1 MLHRPPPPTHAHAN
15 NGYVTA
21 NISKT
26 DAKYKKYT
34 TNLNALKLITGLKQ
48 NIYSHVSDTDQGE
61 SLVYIL

>member
-1 MLHRPPPPTHAHAN
+1 MLHTPPPPTHAHAN

-26 DAKYKKYT
+26 DAKYKNT
-34 TNLNALKLITGLKQ
+34 QQIKLITGLKQ
-48 NIYSHVSDTDQGE
+48 TIYSHVSDTDQGE